1 MTKNIIEIY
10 TTSDCYFCKQTKNIL
25 NKYSL
30 EFIEYSVESKIKR
43 QIMKKRAKGNY
54 TVPQIFINKKLI
66 GGFDELNLLEKQGK
80 LQSLLS

>member
-10 TTSDCYFCKQTKNIL
+10 TTYDCSFCKQAKNIL

-30 EFIEYSVESKIKR
+30 EFIEHNVESKIKR
-43 QIMKKRAKGNY
+43 QIMKKRAKSNY

-66 GGFDELNLLEKQGK
+66 SGFDELNLLEKEGT

>member
-10 TTSDCYFCKQTKNIL
+10 TTSDCYFCKQAKNIL

>member
-10 TTSDCYFCKQTKNIL
+10 TTSDCYFCKQAKNIL

-66 GGFDELNLLEKQGK
+66 GGF
-80 LQSLLS
+80 